1 MASLTIAFTA
11 RKIARRPAD
20 ERMTF
25 GYGRIEIVAALI
37 NCTTL
42 ISVGVYLIYEGAMP
56 IVDPPEVRGWT
67 VVVLGAVAVA
77 FGATKTIGVT
87 LKDGPAEPAVLA
99 AYGDV
104 LGEDDGRVLL
114 RVDRTAT
121 PDVAGRILHDLPVA
135 DLTIEDPPIEDVI
148 EQVFASARPNTAP
161 APPSV
166 ATTT

>member
-67 VVVLGAVAVA
+67 VVVLGAVALLVDALTALLTYSMMKSSVNIRALFLHNLSDAMASVA
-77 FGATKTIGVT
+77 V
-87 LKDGPAEPAVLA
+87 
-99 AYGDV
+99 
-104 LGEDDGRVLL
+104 
-114 RVDRTAT
+114 
-121 PDVAGRILHDLPVA
+121 VAGGTLIILYDMGWVDPA
-135 DLTIEDPPIEDVI
+135 ITIAIAIDILYVTE
-148 EQVFASARPNTAP
+148 SGGR
-161 APPSV
+161 SGR
-166 ATTT
+166 